1 MRLFVLAAMSAMFIG
16 LSTGHALADPQGKVD
31 RIKIDT
37 TSFHQ
42 KPCTDLNGKK
52 VATVDFTF
60 TSRGNGTVRI
70 TVADGTRVLS
80 TKQVTVDPSGKTT
93 VDNVQVPE
101 VDGKPAFQVESA
113 AAFDQTSEITVSQV
127 YCTMT
132 EQPAAMSQPN
142 ASTDQGPNRALLIGG
157 ILLGSVVL
165 IAIGFAV
172 GLIQKRG
179 RR

>member
-1 MRLFVLAAMSAMFIG
+1 MRRLFVLAAMGAMFIG
-16 LSTGHALADPQGKVD
+16 LPTGHALADPQGKVD

-93 VDNVQVPE
+93 VNDVQVPE
-101 VDGKPAFQVESA
+101 VDGKPAFQVESTM
-113 AAFDQTSEITVSQV
+113 AFDQTSEITVSQV
-127 YCTMT
+127 YCAMA

-142 ASTDQGPNRALLIGG
+142 ASTEQGPNRVLLIVLGLLLVF
-157 ILLGSVVL
+157 ILLGG
-165 IAIGFAV
+165 GFAV
-172 GLIQKRG
+172 GRIQSRK
-179 RR
+179 